1 LQQAFVA
8 ACGLQT
14 PVSEQLRETAMI
26 TLTPSARQA
35 IERFVKGAAEP
46 VAGLRV
52 LVAGGGCS
60 GFEYG
65 MRIER
70 SAAEDDLVLDLDGVT
85 VLVDAFSATMLSGVT
100 IDFVDSLEGSGFK
113 FDNPNATQ
121 TCACGQSF
129 TTSA

>member
-1 LQQAFVA
+1 
-8 ACGLQT
+8 
-14 PVSEQLRETAMI
+14 MM

-60 GFEYG
+60 GLEYG
-65 MRIER
+65 MRIE
-70 SAAEDDLVLDLDGVT
+70 SAAAEDDLVLDLDGVK

-100 IDFVDSLEGSGFK
+100 IDFVDSLAGSGFK

-121 TCACGQSF
+121 SCACGQSF
-129 TTSA
+129 AASA